1 VGGKYF
7 NLFLIL
13 IKSICLVLIAPK
25 LSPIMEKISFS
36 EIITNEIKSNPQL
49 NPLDDGFDF
58 ESFKK
63 IIDNEVTTKY
73 RNQVNFD
80 RKGIQLVIAIQE
92 LHKIYK
98 QYSDDIQSL
107 IKKINLDSQQLIQRL
122 IAFTNFEYL
131 KLSAANFLNQD
142 VSPDGKVEDINNLS
156 QSKFKNAN
164 GGVITS
170 VDLSDSINDS
180 CVELIQIVLKI
191 NLNLEKDIV
200 SEERYVTGLI
210 YEAFMITSALVN
222 LKNDFYKYQFE
233 FMGVYM
239 EGGTINFKNEP
250 EIYAKIKKA
259 NRFRERN
266 IISEFLVA
274 GQKFPSQ
281 PAESHDYAID
291 NGLIVFEST
300 GIKEKNAIRDIVN
313 ATFLTFY
320 FHLHLVKIEKFA
332 KYKIN
337 DLFVLFELLRII
349 FNRLDAA
356 TIVAKTIKSQAYQA
370 VPIKISQQHL
380 VETLVKTSGYP
391 ESLVLQFINALTQP
405 LSQSM
410 DVWAKPLIKIGKEYY
425 FLLAPLAGGHLSY
438 QFDEVIDHFCSVK
451 SQLQHFTNV
460 LEIELPNA
468 EQGKTFKKVDISSI
482 SNDLKAAGLLVYQ
495 TLNQVIV
502 LQCCLIKYPLES
514 YVAANQIETL
524 SDYAEY
530 LKDNIKVIRKN
541 IKSLLN
547 REDFTIQGILITN
560 HPNFSGIVVNSIPV
574 LDAILLKNYIELG
587 KYVRAIMVA
596 QPETFHSEHLSSYA
610 YYDDD
615 ISFDENI
622 VPFCYQPAPVHEIMK
637 NLNTKQ
643 FKISFDGV
651 APVIFSEVLELQP
664 LSDAIHESVSDLE
677 FYLQQLFYFDL
688 DYNRDVKGKKFIIDR
703 INYLI
708 PLSFSFFAVDKTDR
722 VARIELLTSFKK
734 IGLDGTFFLI
744 HGLHKQLS
752 ILSKKPIKKYKSR
765 DHKEIDHDKAQ
776 AQLEEIL
783 DNQPKG
789 AKEISV
795 STVNFTHNLSD
806 NDRDNIVEHLLW
818 FFSTNAP
825 KNYSE
830 EDINMLY
837 SIVIYISAFAKGL
850 LQFEKD
856 LYSVFLNFIDL
867 LNYNGHY
874 QKARDFAE
882 ETLAFSF
889 INEQVPLLGWLASF
903 KCFTKQKNA
912 ADAAFYG
919 NAYLAALNTMPEIK
933 EYHVFDGFYNSLLF
947 FRNFHFHEMADMVYN
962 ALSQFS
968 LNAYNLQKITLSYLS
983 AKLELLSSINETLK
997 ITGEFLDKNIRA
1009 IADFGQQGALP
1020 WVVYIY
1026 NLKNIEAK
1034 GYITIPVSV
1043 ITYLAEL
1050 EKLLDT
1056 NTLDNLKA
1064 QFFPRQDKSPQML
1077 IDALYKVF
1085 ETRAIEDYAAE
1096 ITALELLA
1104 NNVIKIS
1111 TDPLKVSQVLLAGLV
1126 INDNTLTFQE
1136 TFAAGHSFFAKEKDD
1151 KRLEILNNYE
1161 NYLLDKLNLLPGQI
1175 LMWLFEY
1182 DYQVAALFIDDKKNL
1197 LLRHLPDW
1205 DLAKMK
1211 AWHTKIDDFYFD
1223 EKDGYPINQ
1232 QESDYMQDL
1241 KDLSFAKIKI
1251 PFEYNEVLV
1260 AYSLEMANFPH
1271 NLLEINTK
1279 AQAKISLDTHQEL
1292 VKVFLDEHQYDFI
1305 GLHRPVTN
1313 IVSIEYFGQKGTV
1326 VNMVK
1331 TSLNLQCWVP
1341 TIDEDYVLYLADKIL
1356 RPLLEEKY
1364 KVEIQNGVYPVPQ
1377 LSAAVNVFVAH
1388 GAKSGFGFRSIH
1400 TRGSDAGHAL
1410 LNEKGIGR
1418 VFGSGLIAVV
1428 FICDS
1433 GSQTKDIYTQKLVSF
1448 VHQLL
1453 AQGYK
1458 AVIAPAWKYNPAITA
1473 TWLDGFM
1480 ESLKA
1485 GKSVSF
1491 AVKEANVSSAVKGFD
1506 EFFGFY
1512 SPRGWAAMHLYGNPN
1527 IYFNE

>member
-1 VGGKYF
+1 
-7 NLFLIL
+7 
-13 IKSICLVLIAPK
+13 
-25 LSPIMEKISFS
+25 MEKIRFS
-36 EIITNEIKSNPQL
+36 EIITNEIKSNQQL

-63 IIDNEVTTKY
+63 IIDGEVTTKY
-73 RNQVNFD
+73 RNQVDFD
-80 RKGIQLVIAIQE
+80 EKGIQLVTAIQE

-107 IKKINLDSQQLIQRL
+107 IKKINLDSQQLIERL

-131 KLSAANFLNQD
+131 KLSAANFLNQE

-164 GGVITS
+164 GGEITS

-191 NLNLEKDIV
+191 NLNPEKDIV

-210 YEAFMITSALVN
+210 YEAFKVASALGN

-233 FMGVYM
+233 FMGVYK
-239 EGGTINFKNEP
+239 EGDTINFKNEP

-281 PAESHDYAID
+281 PVDQHEYEID
-291 NGLIVFEST
+291 NGLIVFKNT
-300 GIKEKNAIRDIVN
+300 GIKEKNTIRDIVN

-320 FHLHLVKIEKFA
+320 FHLHLVKIEKFG
-332 KYKIN
+332 KYKVN
-337 DLFVLFELLRII
+337 DLFVLFELLRIV
-349 FNRLDAA
+349 FNRLDSA
-356 TIVAKTIKSQAYQA
+356 TIVAQTIESQSYQA

-380 VETLVKTSGYP
+380 IDTLVKTSGYS
-391 ESLVLQFINALTQP
+391 ENLVIQFTNALTQP
-405 LSQSM
+405 LSQSL
-410 DVWAKPLIKIGKEYY
+410 DVWAKPLIKIGNDFH

-438 QFDEVIDHFCSVK
+438 QFDQVIDRFCSAK
-451 SQLQHFTNV
+451 SQLQHFANI
-460 LEIELPNA
+460 LEIELPDT
-468 EQGKTFKKVDISSI
+468 EQDKTFKKVDISPI
-482 SNDLKAAGLLVYQ
+482 LNDLKASGLLVYQ
-495 TLNQVIV
+495 TLNQIIV

-514 YVAANQIETL
+514 YIAANQIETL

-530 LKDNIKVIRKN
+530 LKNNIKIIRKN
-541 IKSLLN
+541 LKILLN

-560 HPNFSGIVVNSIPV
+560 HPNFSGIVVNSVPV
-574 LDAILLKNYIELG
+574 LDAILLKNYIEVG

-596 QPETFHSEHLSSYA
+596 QPETFHSEHLSSYS

-615 ISFDENI
+615 SSFDENL
-622 VPFCYQPAPVHEIMK
+622 VPFCYQPAPVHEIIK
-637 NLNTKQ
+637 NLVAKQ
-643 FKISFDGV
+643 FKISFDGFS
-651 APVIFSEVLELQP
+651 PVIFSEALELQP
-664 LSDAIHESVSDLE
+664 LSDAMHESVSDLG
-677 FYLQQLFYFDL
+677 FYLQQLYYFDL
-688 DYNRDVKGKKFIIDR
+688 DYNRDEKGKKLVIDR

-722 VARIELLTSFKK
+722 VARVELLSSFKR
-734 IGLDGTFFLI
+734 IGLEGTFFLI
-744 HGLHKQLS
+744 QGLHKQLS

-765 DHKEIDHDKAQ
+765 DEKEIDHDKAQ
-776 AQLEEIL
+776 TQLEEIL
-783 DNQPKG
+783 DNQPNG
-789 AKEISV
+789 VKEISV
-795 STVNFTHNLSD
+795 STVDFTHNLSEV
-806 NDRDNIVEHLLW
+806 DRDNLVEHLFW

-837 SIVIYISAFAKGL
+837 SIVIYTSAFAKGL
-850 LQFEKD
+850 PQFEKD

-882 ETLAFSF
+882 ESLAFSF

-919 NAYLAALNTMPEIK
+919 NAYLAALNTMPEVK

-947 FRNFHFHEMADMVYN
+947 FRNFHFHEMADRVYKV
-962 ALSQFS
+962 LSQFS

-997 ITGEFLDKNIRA
+997 MTEEFLDKNIRA
-1009 IADFGQQGALP
+1009 IADFGQQGAVP
-1020 WVVYIY
+1020 WIVYIY

-1034 GYITIPVSV
+1034 GYITIPASI
-1043 ITYLAEL
+1043 ITYLSEL
-1050 EKLLDT
+1050 EKLTDA

-1064 QFFPRQDKSPQML
+1064 QFFPRQEKSPQML

-1085 ETRAIEDYAAE
+1085 ETRAVEDYAAE

-1111 TDPLKVSQVLLAGLV
+1111 TDPIKVNQILLAGLV

-1136 TFAAGHSFFAKEKDD
+1136 SFAAGHSPFVKEKDD
-1151 KRLEILNNYE
+1151 KRLEILNNYDK
-1161 NYLLDKLNLLPGQI
+1161 YLLDKLNLLPGQI

-1182 DYQVAALFIDDKKNL
+1182 DYHVAALFIDDKKNIAL
-1197 LLRHLPDW
+1197 QHLPDW

-1211 AWHTKIDDFYFD
+1211 VWHSKIDDFYFD

-1232 QESDYMQDL
+1232 QESDYVQDL
-1241 KDLSFAKIKI
+1241 KNLSFAKIEA
-1251 PFEYNEVLV
+1251 PFDFNEILV
-1260 AYSLEMANFPH
+1260 TYSLEMANFPN
-1271 NLLEINTK
+1271 NLLQIVIKT
-1279 AQAKISLDTHQEL
+1279 QANVSLNAHQEL
-1292 VKVFLDEHQYDFI
+1292 VKVFLEEHQYDFI
-1305 GLHRPVTN
+1305 GLHRPITN
-1313 IVSIEYFGQKGTV
+1313 VVSFEYFGEHGKII
-1326 VNMVK
+1326 NIEK
-1331 TSLNLQCWVP
+1331 ANLNLQCWIP
-1341 TIDEDYVLYLADKIL
+1341 TIDEDYVLYLADKTL
-1356 RPLLEEKY
+1356 RSLLEEKY
-1364 KVEIQNGVYPVPQ
+1364 KVEIQNGVYPIPQ
-1377 LSAAVNVFVAH
+1377 LSATINVFVAH
-1388 GAKSGFGFRSIH
+1388 GAKSGFGFRSVH

-1453 AQGYK
+1453 SQGYK
-1458 AVIAPAWKYNPAITA
+1458 AVIAPSWKYNPAITA

-1480 ESLKA
+1480 EALKA

-1491 AVKEANVSSAVKGFD
+1491 AVQEANVNSAVKGFD

-1527 IYFNE
+1527 IYFNQ